1 MMVCDMSFREAQVC
15 WHPRGHA
22 SSQIDVCTQGVLV
35 ELDWQTL
42 SITLIAV
49 CGLSWVVLCVYR
61 CKAIDH
67 DFNCI
72 ITGGRFGNIQ
82 IDLRGRT
89 VIAEYD
95 VGTEVDFLINVSSVV
110 WVGNKALST
119 EECLEVIDQLKRWA
133 SSRGSSIEFVD
144 DASRI

>member
-1 MMVCDMSFREAQVC
+1 
-15 WHPRGHA
+15 
-22 SSQIDVCTQGVLV
+22 V

-49 CGLSWVVLCVYR
+49 CGLSWVVLRVYR
-61 CKAIDH
+61 CKAIDR
-67 DFNCI
+67 DLSCI

-95 VGTEVDFLINVSSVV
+95 VGTEVDFLINVSSVA